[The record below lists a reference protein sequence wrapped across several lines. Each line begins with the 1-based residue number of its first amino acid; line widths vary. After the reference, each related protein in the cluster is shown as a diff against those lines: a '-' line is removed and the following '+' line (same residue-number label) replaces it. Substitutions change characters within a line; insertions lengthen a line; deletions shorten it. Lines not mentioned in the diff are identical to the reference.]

1 MSVVAA
7 RGRYVRTE
15 DFAKSIA
22 DVTITCGMLI
32 FLRDVSSF
40 FFTHHKD
47 PFLSHLVAVL
57 SVYELEPGSTP
68 HPRYDDTT
76 S

>member
-1 MSVVAA
+1 
-7 RGRYVRTE
+7 
-15 DFAKSIA
+15 
-22 DVTITCGMLI
+22 MLI

-40 FFTHHKD
+40 FLTHHKD

-68 HPRYDDTT
+68 DPRYDDTT